1 MKVNFDTKNDIMRIK
16 FQDGNYEISKEIEDG
31 IVIDMDNKKQ
41 ILAIEIQNVST
52 KIPNNNLKELVMDIS
67 E

>member
-1 MKVNFDTKNDIMRIK
+1 MRIK